1 MAIEN
6 SIVNGNVIGGLEFQ
20 NIIASDAEHMRE
32 LDANLVS
39 LHNVTL
45 VGNSAIYG
53 TATAN
58 GSYQAADSN
67 RLSEASI
74 KSVNRRRGIA
84 YIAGE
89 NTASS
94 AYVRYIH
101 FGQYY
106 DVDKLEPGD
115 SINVTQDFYPHA
127 QNGNFDIDTNE
138 SDNDALVR
146 IKEGDEA
153 ITLNQQVAGSFLIN
167 TSGSHSSLAQKT
179 VDQSDQT
186 NKKHNFWVG
195 AYTNLVGRVD
205 GDGTLLNTEKKLF
218 QSDGKTVN
226 HYYGKDGDEQ
236 LSLLAHDDGMVFDTK
251 TIDNAQNEHTDA
263 LMHQFRYHYDGRV
276 LYLGVNNGKD
286 TNDHEINAV
295 AIDFKDIEAYR
306 QVTGQETNAF
316 GNTQIGIFMN
326 ADRNSFHAGNPIAD
340 GDKSTSLK
348 DMTFDISGFAIN
360 QKGANGQPEKVA
372 DATYGFYKY
381 MHFDGTDQTIT
392 IQPYTGLSEEVQGKA
407 TAPGEEGGVG
417 IKYWLKSAEVLPGK
431 QLALYGAKEDD
442 LKPNSGIE
450 KSAYTLSAQVTGAGG
465 IYIPEKN
472 TVIMGDENSI
482 YRNPTYNPDWE
493 NWRNT
498 YTGKTTVG
506 GNAVVQQG
514 ADHALGN
521 TRNLDMAAGST
532 YRLNGKTQTI
542 GGLQQTGA
550 STIDFNA
557 LDSSPDKSGHLTIDG
572 GWSQNPDGVA
582 LAVVSGNL
590 EGNQNAV
597 LDTVHTDLT
606 INSGNAGYKGAVNL
620 KESIARLENARAL
633 ESASTTVGAGS
644 RLYLNGTEAGDP
656 NPYGNTNTHYLNNL
670 TNAGT
675 VYLSRQ
681 NDASV
686 DTVNTVRIAGN
697 YQGNNGTLVYH
708 TQLNGDHDSP
718 TDFIH
723 INGTADGTGK
733 VAVNALPGSNGART
747 DNGIH
752 ILHAENA
759 EPDGL
764 LYGTM
769 ITLAP
774 FSTREEGI
782 LSVIAV
788 TDREEIA
795 GNPLKIVFSKPKR
808 TASTQNKNS

>member
-1 MAIEN
+1 M
-6 SIVNGNVIGGLEFQ
+6 
-20 NIIASDAEHMRE
+20 
-32 LDANLVS
+32 
-39 LHNVTL
+39 
-45 VGNSAIYG
+45 
-53 TATAN
+53 
-58 GSYQAADSN
+58 
-67 RLSEASI
+67 
-74 KSVNRRRGIA
+74 
-84 YIAGE
+84 
-89 NTASS
+89 
-94 AYVRYIH
+94 
-101 FGQYY
+101 
-106 DVDKLEPGD
+106 
-115 SINVTQDFYPHA
+115 
-127 QNGNFDIDTNE
+127 
-138 SDNDALVR
+138 
-146 IKEGDEA
+146 
-153 ITLNQQVAGSFLIN
+153 
-167 TSGSHSSLAQKT
+167 
-179 VDQSDQT
+179 
-186 NKKHNFWVG
+186 
-195 AYTNLVGRVD
+195 
-205 GDGTLLNTEKKLF
+205 
-218 QSDGKTVN
+218 
-226 HYYGKDGDEQ
+226 
-236 LSLLAHDDGMVFDTK
+236 
-251 TIDNAQNEHTDA
+251 
-263 LMHQFRYHYDGRV
+263 
-276 LYLGVNNGKD
+276 
-286 TNDHEINAV
+286 
-295 AIDFKDIEAYR
+295 
-306 QVTGQETNAF
+306 
-316 GNTQIGIFMN
+316 
-326 ADRNSFHAGNPIAD
+326 
-340 GDKSTSLK
+340 
-348 DMTFDISGFAIN
+348 
-360 QKGANGQPEKVA
+360 
-372 DATYGFYKY
+372 
-381 MHFDGTDQTIT
+381 
-392 IQPYTGLSEEVQGKA
+392 
-407 TAPGEEGGVG
+407 
-417 IKYWLKSAEVLPGK
+417 PGK

-542 GGLQQTGA
+542 GGLQQAGA

-795 GNPLKIVFSKPKR
+795 GNPLKIVFSKPQR
-808 TASTQNKNS
+808 TASTQNKNP